1 MIDRSEVLHIAK
13 LARLAFAE
21 DEVDGLAK
29 DLSGILDHV
38 ATLGELDLSEV
49 EPTAHSVA
57 QSGALRP
64 DEPHESLPR
73 EKALDQ
79 APETDGVGFE
89 VPSPS
94 AGGGGA

>member
-13 LARLAFAE
+13 LARLAVRD
-21 DEVDGLAK
+21 DEVEGLAK

-38 ATLGELDLSEV
+38 ATIGELDLSDV

-64 DEPHESLPR
+64 DVSHESLPR

-79 APETDGVGFE
+79 APSTDGIGFE
-89 VPSPS
+89 VPSPG

>member
-13 LARLAFAE
+13 LARLAVAE
-21 DEVDGLAK
+21 HELDGLAK

-38 ATLGELDLSEV
+38 ATLGELDLADV

-57 QSGALRP
+57 QSGSLRP
-64 DEPHESLPR
+64 DVPHESLPR

-79 APETDGVGFE
+79 APETDGIGFE
-89 VPSPS
+89 VPSPG

>member
-13 LARLAFAE
+13 LARLAVAE
-21 DEVDGLAK
+21 EEVDGLAN

-38 ATLGELDLSEV
+38 ATIGALDLSDV

-64 DEPHESLPR
+64 DIAHDSLSR

-79 APETDGVGFE
+79 APATDGVGFE
-89 VPSPS
+89 VPSPG

>member
-13 LARLAFAE
+13 LARLAVAE
-21 DEVDGLAK
+21 DEVDALAK

-38 ATLGELDLSEV
+38 DTISQLDLADV

-57 QSGALRP
+57 QSGSLRP
-64 DEPHESLPR
+64 DVSHESLPR

-79 APETDGVGFE
+79 APETDGIGFE
-89 VPSPS
+89 VPSPG